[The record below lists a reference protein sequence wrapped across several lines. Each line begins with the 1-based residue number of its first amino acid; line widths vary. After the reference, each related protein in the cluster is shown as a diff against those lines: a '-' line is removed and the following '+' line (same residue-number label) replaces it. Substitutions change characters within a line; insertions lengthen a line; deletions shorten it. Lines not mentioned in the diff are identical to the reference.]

1 MSILDT
7 FYVLFKTNADEAA
20 DDIDDVD
27 RASDKAGDS
36 LHKMDGAATSVGASF
51 VRMAAAIAAPIL
63 AMASFDAIANGVQAR
78 AQAILQLDQS
88 ASMLN
93 SAVSDVDAFTRA
105 IRAAGGE
112 TEKGIDSLRMF
123 AERLNLAASDADSAE
138 RKTFQEWGLAFAD
151 VEGNALG
158 AVDGIIALAE
168 SLEDVSRAEA
178 LARIKQLGIEDATT
192 IDLLLKGKRAVE
204 DRMRLEKEQGVVTE
218 NQVRLSRDYQREL
231 GQTSNLLTSF
241 GNRITEV
248 VLPALTAMVRGFRRA
263 LEWISDNQTLVE
275 GFFIG
280 VATVITAVF
289 LPAMIRSAIATVAAT
304 WPFLLIAAAVAAVGA
319 AFALAYEDLRA
330 WVDGQPSLI
339 GELLG
344 PWEDFYAQVKPLLDD
359 LRQTWEDFT
368 AAWSTQIEEI
378 RSNSSRAI
386 GAIKDILQGLL
397 DFVSGVL
404 TGDWDR
410 AFEGL
415 GTALVGLK
423 DAFTVNLKL
432 IGILL
437 EGAWENT
444 IRPLLDKIGSLD
456 AIKDAWAGLK
466 DTISGVLDEIGQ
478 AFDRALG
485 FIQPVIDALKW
496 ALDKGGAAKD
506 AVLGLLPGGGT
517 PPPEQAATAGATMG
531 AMAAQANDN
540 RPPITDAAIAGLTA
554 GQRQIS
560 NASSF
565 PASALQLNQATTK
578 EYRTTVNVGN
588 VTVNT
593 QATDARAIAQSVQSE
608 LQNVLQDTSA
618 QLDDGVDR

>member
-36 LHKMDGAATSVGASF
+36 LHKMDGAAASVGASF

-112 TEKGIDSLRMF
+112 TQAGIDSLRMF

-192 IDLLLKGKRAVE
+192 IDLLLRGKQAVQ
-204 DRMRLEKEQGVVTE
+204 DRMRAEKEQGVVTE

-231 GQTSNLLTSF
+231 GQTSNMLTSL
-241 GNRITEV
+241 GNRITEI
-248 VLPALTAMVRGFRRA
+248 VLPAITSMIGAFRRTV
-263 LEWISDNQTLVE
+263 EWMTDNQPLVE

-280 VATVITAVF
+280 VAAVITTIY
-289 LPAMIRSAIATVAAT
+289 LPALIRAAAAMVVAT
-304 WPFLLIAAAVAAVGA
+304 WPFLLIVAAVAAVGA

-339 GELLG
+339 GKLLG
-344 PWEDFYAQVKPLLDD
+344 SWEDFYAKIKPILDQV
-359 LRQTWEDFT
+359 RQYWE
-368 AAWSTQIEEI
+368 
-378 RSNSSRAI
+378 N
-386 GAIKDILQGLL
+386 
-397 DFVSGVL
+397 FVSVWTEKTEALSATIGTAIDIIKSILGGLKDYLEGMVN
-404 TGDWDR
+404 GDYTR
-410 AFEGL
+410 AFDGL
-415 GTALVGLK
+415 IAVIVGLK
-423 DAFTVNLKL
+423 DAFQLNFEQIGIILSGIWEATIKPILDQLMALDAVKEAWVGLKEALASAMDSIAAAFQAAWKL
-432 IGILL
+432 I
-437 EGAWENT
+437 
-444 IRPLLDKIGSLD
+444 S
-456 AIKDAWAGLK
+456 
-466 DTISGVLDEIGQ
+466 
-478 AFDRALG
+478 
-485 FIQPVIDALKW
+485 PVIDGLKW
-496 ALDKGGAAKD
+496 VMGVGTSARN
-506 AVLGLLPGGGT
+506 AVHGMLPGGVA
-517 PPPEQAATAGATMG
+517 PPPEQAANAGATMG

-540 RPPITDAAIAGLTA
+540 APQSTAQAIIY

-560 NASSF
+560 NASNF
-565 PASALQLNQATTK
+565 PASALNLERVTNK
-578 EYRTTVNVGN
+578 EYRTSVNVGN

-608 LQNVLQDTSA
+608 LQSVLQDTSA